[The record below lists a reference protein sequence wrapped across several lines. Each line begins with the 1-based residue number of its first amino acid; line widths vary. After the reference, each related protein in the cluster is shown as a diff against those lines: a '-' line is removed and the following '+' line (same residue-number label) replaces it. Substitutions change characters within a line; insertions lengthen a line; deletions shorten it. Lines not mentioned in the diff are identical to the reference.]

1 MFSPQ
6 FQAPDNK
13 LSSQWVLRQMLS
25 PNTNLLRPYVLCL
38 LGNRSYKWVR
48 YPNCLQHS
56 KRKNSSHDVR
66 RDNEQ
71 LTSVYRKT
79 LSRKGRTSDLLSCP
93 LTRAKLN
100 MAACKTSPLPNIQ
113 RIKRPQRQ
121 SWKILVDALSLCLP
135 RKEKVTESD
144 TSIFL
149 CQHNGSHKDSR
160 TSTTL
165 VASFLLPLRKAF

>member
-6 FQAPDNK
+6 FQGPDNK
-13 LSSQWVLRQMLS
+13 LSSQWVLRQILL

-38 LGNRSYKWVR
+38 LENWSSKWVR

-79 LSRKGRTSDLLSCP
+79 LSRKGRTSDLLSWP

-100 MAACKTSPLPNIQ
+100 HGCLKDISITQHSMTS
-113 RIKRPQRQ
+113 
-121 SWKILVDALSLCLP
+121 KIVLKNPGGCLSLCLP
-135 RKEKVTESD
+135 RKQKVTKSD

-149 CQHNGSHKDSR
+149 CQPDGSHKDSR